1 MGFTNSPLVSYTCI
15 SPNQS
20 GARAYPITRISIHC
34 VVGQC
39 TIQGLGAWFAQQ
51 STQASSNYGVA
62 YDGKIGLFVPESNR
76 SWCTSSRDNDNRAIT
91 IEVASDAKEPY
102 GVRDAAF
109 NALLDLLEDICRR
122 NGKKRLTWIENKSEA
137 LAYTPAAD
145 ELILTVHRWFANK
158 SCPGTFLYDRHPQI
172 AMEITKRL
180 NTVSAPAPEPATP
193 PTELADG
200 MTLMLSGTKCYN
212 GATAAEPYTT
222 KSGTF
227 FLWSAAA
234 VSGRVRITISKE
246 YVGVNGKATCW
257 IDKADAEACA
267 GVRPAADPAPAPA
280 ADPAPAASGCT
291 VTLPVLSKGS
301 KGEEVRALQ
310 ILLNGRMDLRL
321 QKDGSFGAA
330 TQKAVVDFQTK
341 NDLTADGYVGAK
353 TWSKLLNNE

>member
-1 MGFTNSPLVSYTCI
+1 MGFTNSPLVSFICL
-15 SPNQS
+15 SPNHS
-20 GARAYPITRISIHC
+20 GTRANPITRISIHC

-39 TIQGLGAWFAQQ
+39 TIQGLGAWFAQR
-51 STQASSNYGVA
+51 TTEASSNYGIS

-145 ELILTVHRWFANK
+145 ELLLTVHRWFANK
-158 SCPGTFLYDRHPQI
+158 SCPGTFLYERHPQI
-172 AMEITKRL
+172 AMEITRRL
-180 NTVSAPAPEPATP
+180 NAIPEPAPEPVAP

-200 MTLMLSGTKCYN
+200 MELTLADTKCFN
-212 GATAAEPYTT
+212 AAAAADPYTK

-234 VSGRVRITISKE
+234 VSGRVRITISKD
-246 YVGVNGKATCW
+246 YVGVAGKATCW

-267 GVRPAADPAPAPA
+267 GVRPAADPAPTVEPA
-280 ADPAPAASGCT
+280 APTEDSCS

-301 KGEEVRALQ
+301 KGESVRALQ

-341 NDLTADGYVGAK
+341 NDLTADGCVGAK
-353 TWSKLLNNE
+353 TWSKLLNDE

>member
-15 SPNQS
+15 SPCQS
-20 GARAYPITRISIHC
+20 GARKYPITRISIHC

-39 TIQGLGAWFAQQ
+39 TVQGLGAWFAQA
-51 STQASSNYGVA
+51 STKASSNYGISF
-62 YDGKIGLFVPESNR
+62 DGNVGLYVPESNR
-76 SWCTSSRDNDNRAIT
+76 SWCTSSSDNDNRAIT
-91 IEVASDAKEPY
+91 IEVASDTKEPY
-102 GVRDAAF
+102 AVRDAAYKK
-109 NALLDLLEDICRR
+109 LLDLVEDICRR
-122 NGKKRLTWIENKSEA
+122 NGKKRVVWISNKTEA

-145 ELILTVHRWFANK
+145 EIQLTVHRWFANK
-158 SCPGTFLYDRHPQI
+158 SCPGTDLFDKQGAI
-172 AMEITKRL
+172 ASEVNWRL
-180 NTVSAPAPEPATP
+180 SGAAPEPAPTP
-193 PTELADG
+193 VELADG

-222 KSGTF
+222 KSGIF

-246 YVGVNGKATCW
+246 YVGVSGKATCW

-291 VTLPVLSKGS
+291 VTLPVLSKGG

-341 NDLTADGYVGAK
+341 NGLTADGCVGAK
-353 TWSKLLNNE
+353 TWAQLLKNA